1 MKSAISVGACARKN
15 KMAMKV
21 KFAKMHGIGNDYI
34 YVDCLS
40 RTLEN
45 PERLARLWSDR
56 HKGIGSDGLVLIL
69 PSATCDF
76 RMRMFNA
83 DGSEAEMCGNAA
95 RCIGKYVYDFGL
107 TDKTRLTLETKAGVR
122 TLTLVVEGG
131 RVERVTVDMG
141 EPILEAERIPVDLPQ
156 RRIVDTQV
164 FIADEV
170 YDITCVSM
178 GNPHTVIFNA
188 DIANLDLARRGA
200 AIEYSELFPQRTN
213 VEFVQV
219 VDELHLRMRVWERG
233 AGETMACGTGACAAV
248 VAAVQNRKTRREVEV
263 SLLGGD
269 LQVAWRDDNHVYLTG
284 TATLVFEGEIDTDL
298 EN

>member
-1 MKSAISVGACARKN
+1 
-15 KMAMKV
+15 MKV

-34 YVDCLS
+34 YVDCLAH
-40 RTLEN
+40 TLEN
-45 PERLARLWSDR
+45 PEQLARLWSDR

-122 TLTLVVEGG
+122 TLMLFVENG

-141 EPILEAERIPVDLPQ
+141 EPILEAARIPVDLPQ
-156 RRIVDTQV
+156 QRIVDTQV
-164 FIADEV
+164 FIADDV

-219 VDELHLRMRVWERG
+219 IDQSHLRMRVWERG

-248 VAAVQNRKTRREVEV
+248 VAAVQNRKTGREVVV

-284 TATLVFEGEIDTDL
+284 TATLVFEGEI
-298 EN
+298 EIF

>member
-1 MKSAISVGACARKN
+1 MKIR
-15 KMAMKV
+15 
-21 KFAKMHGIGNDYI
+21 FAKMHGIGNDYI
-34 YVDCLS
+34 YVDCLLH
-40 RTLEN
+40 TLDN
-45 PERLARLWSDR
+45 PEHLAHLWSDR

-122 TLTLVVEGG
+122 TLTLFVENGK
-131 RVERVTVDMG
+131 VERVTVDMG
-141 EPILEAERIPVDLPQ
+141 EPIWETARIPVDLPQ
-156 RRIVDTQV
+156 QRIVDVQV

-178 GNPHTVIFNA
+178 GNPHTVVFNA
-188 DIANLDLARRGA
+188 DIDNLDLARRGA

-219 VDELHLRMRVWERG
+219 IDDTHLRMRVWERG
-233 AGETMACGTGACAAV
+233 AGETMACGTGACAAL
-248 VAAVQNRKTRREVEV
+248 VAAVQNHKTQREVEV
-263 SLLGGD
+263 SLLGGQ
-269 LQVAWRDDNHVYLTG
+269 LQVAWKDDGHVYLTG
-284 TATLVFEGEIDTDL
+284 TATLVFEGEIDT
-298 EN
+298 ESKF

>member
-1 MKSAISVGACARKN
+1 
-15 KMAMKV
+15 MKV

-34 YVDCLS
+34 YVDCLAH
-40 RTLEN
+40 TLEN
-45 PERLARLWSDR
+45 PELLARLWSDR

-107 TDKTRLTLETKAGVR
+107 TDKTCLTLETKAGVR
-122 TLTLVVEGG
+122 TLTLFVENGC
-131 RVERVTVDMG
+131 VERVTVDMG
-141 EPILEAERIPVDLPQ
+141 EPILETARIPVDLPQ
-156 RRIVDTQV
+156 SRIVDTQV
-164 FIADEV
+164 FIADDV

-219 VDELHLRMRVWERG
+219 VDESHLRMRVWERG

-248 VAAVQNRKTRREVEV
+248 VAAVQNRKTGRDVEV
-263 SLLGGD
+263 SLLGGN
-269 LQVAWRDDNHVYLTG
+269 LQVAWRADNHVYLTG
-284 TATLVFEGEIDTDL
+284 TATLVFEGEIECNGQLTISSKSL
-298 EN
+298 

>member
-1 MKSAISVGACARKN
+1 MKIP
-15 KMAMKV
+15 
-21 KFAKMHGIGNDYI
+21 FAKMHGIGNDYI
-34 YVDCLS
+34 YVDCLAH
-40 RTLEN
+40 TLEN
-45 PERLARLWSDR
+45 PEQLARLWSDR

-107 TDKTRLTLETKAGVR
+107 TDKARLTLETKAGVR
-122 TLTLVVEGG
+122 TLTLFVENG

-141 EPILEAERIPVDLPQ
+141 EPILEAARIPVDLPQ
-156 RRIVDTQV
+156 QRIVDTQV
-164 FIADEV
+164 FIADDV

-178 GNPHTVIFNA
+178 GNPHTVIFSA
-188 DIANLDLARRGA
+188 DISNLDLARRGA

-219 VDELHLRMRVWERG
+219 IDQSHLRMRVWERG

-248 VAAVQNRKTRREVEV
+248 VAAVQNRKTGREVAV

-269 LQVAWRDDNHVYLTG
+269 LQVAWHDDNHVYLTG
-284 TATLVFEGEIDTDL
+284 TATLVFEGEI
-298 EN
+298 EIFSEK

>member
-1 MKSAISVGACARKN
+1 MKIR
-15 KMAMKV
+15 
-21 KFAKMHGIGNDYI
+21 FAKMHGIGNDYI

-40 RTLEN
+40 HTLDN
-45 PERLARLWSDR
+45 PEHLARLWSDR

-69 PSATCDF
+69 PSAMCDF

-107 TDKTRLTLETKAGVR
+107 TDKTHLTLETKAGVR
-122 TLTLVVEGG
+122 TLTLFVENGK
-131 RVERVTVDMG
+131 VERVTVDMG
-141 EPILEAERIPVDLPQ
+141 EPILETARIPVDLPQ
-156 RRIVDTQV
+156 QRIVDVQV

-178 GNPHTVIFNA
+178 GNPHTVVFNA
-188 DIANLDLARRGA
+188 DIDNLDLARRGA

-219 VDELHLRMRVWERG
+219 IDDTHLRMRVWERG
-233 AGETMACGTGACAAV
+233 AGETMACGTGACAAL
-248 VAAVQNRKTRREVEV
+248 VAAVQNHKTQREVEV
-263 SLLGGD
+263 SLLGGQ
-269 LQVAWRDDNHVYLTG
+269 LQVAWKDDGHVYLTG
-284 TATLVFEGEIDTDL
+284 TATLVFEGEIDTASTF
-298 EN
+298 